1 MEYAQRYKVCDIT
14 KKNIED
20 KDIFINFVEIDP
32 NIKDKALEILNN
44 NGYII
49 GLKNK
54 KVLKALCMFSY
65 NKYSKYLKLSNLIQ
79 TKDVAIESIEVLASV
94 IVEKLEEKV
103 SLKEI
108 EGVEWDDLFKAFEWL
123 KNRFK

>member
-65 NKYSKYLKLSNLIQ
+65 NKDSKYLKLSNLIQ

>member
-14 KKNIED
+14 KKDLEEQD
-20 KDIFINFVEIDP
+20 LFINFIEIDP
-32 NIKDKALEILNN
+32 NIKDEALEIINN

-54 KVLKALCMFSY
+54 KVLKSLCMFSY
-65 NKYSKYLKLSNLIQ
+65 NKDSKYLKLFNLIQ
-79 TKDVAIESIEVLASV
+79 TRDVTIENIETFAGAII
-94 IVEKLEEKV
+94 EKLEEKV

-108 EGVEWDDLFKAFEWL
+108 EGIEWDDLFKAFEWL